1 MSQYPVTEVAKVN
14 SGSTAYVAG
23 NDAVAIAA
31 DSAKRGVKRIRVT
44 GAVDAAVIP
53 ILRIGGVNENA
64 GFTCVANVGFDA
76 FHDIPGNVAQA
87 GYSVRFSGNCNILR
101 LLVTEEDL

>member
-1 MSQYPVTEVAKVN
+1 MSQAYEVAKVN

-23 NDAVAIAA
+23 TDAVVIAA
-31 DSAKRGVKRIRVT
+31 DTTKRGVKRVRVSC
-44 GAVDAAVIP
+44 AVDAAVTP
-53 ILRIGGVNENA
+53 ILRIGGVNESA
-64 GFTCVANVGFDA
+64 GFATVANVGFDA